1 MSRELV
7 IAHLS
12 DLHLSRYGERVTAG
26 SLLKGRLPRP
36 GLLTKVEW
44 RDLHD
49 QGGWKIQAWST
60 VRRKVIH
67 GGSLGVRLIDPDG
80 VRHDRALLPPGR
92 GQGRRVEEAVE
103 QMRLLARVRATASL
117 ATLCRNGIGGEE
129 LESLLAIDPGNTNLR
144 FIQALKS
151 LRALSPDMVVV
162 TGDITDDGWGYE
174 LVTCAL
180 SDYIVAD
187 RFFAVAGNHD
197 LSPVPPGSR
206 HNMPL
211 VEKATRWAA
220 FRSAARLDAE
230 GAGASSMRHDDVL
243 FLGLNSSIVP
253 ERIPWSGLG
262 KVGHEQLTVAARLVH
277 KADRARAK
285 LCLVHHHVAH
295 LRLGPISRAQPGQF
309 AMKLRDARQVV
320 QFLGESRFDAVLNGH
335 RHHGYHLREGSLPHV
350 VSSPSTTL
358 GCRSSGAR
366 YYWVLRVV
374 GSKVRV
380 ERHHIV
386 DDGVE
391 EDVV

>member
-12 DLHLSRYGERVTAG
+12 DLHLSRYGERVTAT
-26 SLLKGRLPRP
+26 SLLRGRLPRP

-44 RDLHD
+44 TSLDEI
-49 QGGWKIQAWST
+49 GGWRIQRWST

-67 GGSLGVRLIDPDG
+67 GGSLGLRLIDPDG

-92 GQGRRVEEAVE
+92 GQGRRVEETTE
-103 QMRLLARVRATASL
+103 QMRLLARVRSKASL
-117 ATLCRNGIGGEE
+117 ATLCRNGVGKDE
-129 LESLLAIDPGNTNLR
+129 LDHLLSIDPGNTNLR
-144 FIQALKS
+144 FLEA
-151 LRALSPDMVVV
+151 LRAVRELGPDVVIV

-180 SDYIVAD
+180 SDFIVAD

-197 LSPVPPGSR
+197 LSRVPPGSR

-211 VEKATRWAA
+211 EEKAARWAA

-230 GAGASSMRHDDVL
+230 QKGASSMVVDGVL
-243 FLGLNSSIVP
+243 LLGLNSSIVP
-253 ERIPWSGLG
+253 EMIPWSGLG
-262 KVGHEQLTVAARLVH
+262 RVGHEQLAVAAHLVR
-277 KADRARAK
+277 KAEGARVRI
-285 LCLVHHHVAH
+285 CCVHHHVAH
-295 LRLGPISRAQPGQF
+295 LSLGPIARADPGQF

-320 QFLGESRFDAVLNGH
+320 QFLADSGFAAVLNGH
-335 RHHGYHLREGSLPHV
+335 RHHGYHVREGTLPHV

-358 GCRSSGAR
+358 GCRASGAR

-374 GSKVRV
+374 GTRIRV
-380 ERHHIV
+380 ERRFI
-386 DDGVE
+386 GVE
-391 EDVV
+391 AGEEAHG